1 MLESLEFVINVE
13 NLNTLGVLGPKMK
26 RKEKL
31 LTVDSDIFALDVY
44 SKVLFLLFVK
54 AISQVQLQ
62 LWHRLIQFTIASCAN
77 IQEMV
82 KTN

>member
-1 MLESLEFVINVE
+1 MSLIWLMLEPLEFVKNVE

-26 RKEKL
+26 RKERL
-31 LTVDSDIFALDVY
+31 LTVDSIRFALDVY

-62 LWHRLIQFTIASCAN
+62 LWHRLKQFTIA
-77 IQEMV
+77 IF
-82 KTN
+82 